1 MLNEAISDYLL
12 WMIGK
17 GYTENSLKKA
27 EWALKSFS
35 DFVSKRNIDM
45 EMIFTFNTLQAFG
58 EQMPNYIYAVRGL
71 WRYLYE
77 QGRINQAL
85 EKEKVRLPDI
95 YEDYL
100 FYYAR
105 LKQVHYFSILR
116 TRRVLSA
123 FNNYLKMQRVSLSA
137 LGIKDLDTF
146 LAEYN
151 CAYAS
156 WTQQNN
162 RSCLRGFIK
171 YLYQEREILRKDFAP
186 LLISAPLFAQAK
198 PPIFLRPQEV
208 QKLFTHLENSS
219 SREIRV
225 KAMIHLAFNLGLRP
239 KEISLISLD
248 DISFREGQIC
258 LPDRKSR
265 NPIKLPLSDGTLK
278 AIAAYIIGARAKS
291 KERAIFLSLRAPYA
305 PIAPATVSGDI
316 AKCMRRVNLPSSA
329 YWLRHTYAQ
338 NLLENGAS
346 IFEIKEMLGHDRIQT
361 TGGYLHIHTALM
373 REVLF
378 DETL

>member
-100 FYYAR
+100 LYYAR

-258 LPDRKSR
+258 LPETPLDR
-265 NPIKLPLSDGTLK
+265 
-278 AIAAYIIGARAKS
+278 
-291 KERAIFLSLRAPYA
+291 
-305 PIAPATVSGDI
+305 
-316 AKCMRRVNLPSSA
+316 
-329 YWLRHTYAQ
+329 
-338 NLLENGAS
+338 
-346 IFEIKEMLGHDRIQT
+346 
-361 TGGYLHIHTALM
+361 
-373 REVLF
+373 
-378 DETL
+378 